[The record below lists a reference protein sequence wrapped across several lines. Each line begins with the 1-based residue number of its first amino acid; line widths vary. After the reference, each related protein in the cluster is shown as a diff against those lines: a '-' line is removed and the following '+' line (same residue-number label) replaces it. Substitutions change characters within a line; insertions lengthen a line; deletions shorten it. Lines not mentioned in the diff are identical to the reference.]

1 MSDIKKAPEGAK
13 ANSVAPNNNTNYN
26 ANALDCQVE
35 TLIRNATP
43 NRPITRRELARRVQV
58 DDRTVR
64 QAIERLRHSGHRIV
78 ASNEG
83 GYYYAEN
90 AEQYKAFRASIIS
103 RIVKE
108 SAMLKA
114 MDGVAEG
121 QVDMQW

>member
-1 MSDIKKAPEGAK
+1 MSDIKKPHAGAQISNKDYAPE
-13 ANSVAPNNNTNYN
+13 S
-26 ANALDCQVE
+26 LDCQIE

-43 NRPITRRELARRVQV
+43 NRPITRRELARRAQV
-58 DDRTVR
+58 YDRTVR

-90 AEQYKAFRASIIS
+90 EAQYKAFRASIIS